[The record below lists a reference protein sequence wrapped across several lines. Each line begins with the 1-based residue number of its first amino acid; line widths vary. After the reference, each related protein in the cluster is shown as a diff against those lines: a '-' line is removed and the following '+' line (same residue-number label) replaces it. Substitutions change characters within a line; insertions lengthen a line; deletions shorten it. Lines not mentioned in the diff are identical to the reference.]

1 MAFTGKEIQ
10 EFFANFG
17 TCKVQFNRHL
27 ILLYAVGARFLVSSM
42 SVPDSSN
49 LKKQDGMMKSCLDVL
64 RVSIFFN
71 LR

>member
-27 ILLYAVGARFLVSSM
+27 ILLYAVGARFLLSSIIHFDTF
-42 SVPDSSN
+42 P
-49 LKKQDGMMKSCLDVL
+49 
-64 RVSIFFN
+64 RPSIGADYAY
-71 LR
+71 